1 MHSRLSDSSRIF
13 GALFILVSLTL
24 LTEANRAWATEA
36 GERVA
41 VVGKKAITE
50 KEISCRVQIEK
61 AYGNEGATEE
71 AALISVINDAIEHEI
86 ATIYGVTITRDEIG
100 SFKRYVDEN
109 TKAPEILEKVK
120 LAFGD
125 DQASYERIYLA
136 PKIMNWKLRSFYSRN
151 PEFHR
156 RARLLIEKA
165 YGLVSSG
172 KRFQDAANECGLKS
186 STFDIGGQ
194 GEAVA
199 KELKGYLAQ
208 NNNSAKDPLVP
219 ILERLSPDEIYRNIV
234 EDDSAYR
241 IIRLSGRSG
250 NTFAVEEITARKQ
263 PFDEWQ
269 KDEAAKLKIEI
280 VDLDLKNKIKSRY
293 PDIWW
298 IKQSLK
304 YTQQH

>member
-1 MHSRLSDSSRIF
+1 MNGKSSIIGLVLF
-13 GALFILVSLTL
+13 GLMLASLTE
-24 LTEANRAWATEA
+24 TTRIGATEA
-36 GERVA
+36 GEKVA
-41 VVGKKAITE
+41 VVGKTAITE
-50 KEISCRVQIEK
+50 KEISYKVQIEK
-61 AYGNEGATEE
+61 AYGNQGATEE
-71 AALISVINDAIEHEI
+71 AALISLVNNAIEYEM
-86 ATIYGVTITRDEIG
+86 ATVYGVAITREEIG

-125 DQASYERIYLA
+125 DQSSYERIYLA
-136 PKIMNWKLRSFYSRN
+136 PKIMNWKLRSIYSRN

-172 KRFQDAANECGLKS
+172 KRFQDTAKECGLQS
-186 STFDIGGQ
+186 STFDIGNQ

-199 KELKGYLAQ
+199 KELKGYMAQ
-208 NNNSAKDPLVP
+208 NNTPAKDPLVP
-219 ILERLSPDEIYRNIV
+219 ILEGLSPGEIYRNIV
-234 EDDSAYR
+234 EDDSAYK

-250 NTFAVEEITARKQ
+250 NTFSVEEITARKQ
-263 PFDEWQ
+263 PFDEWL

-280 VDLDLKNKIKSRY
+280 IDLDLKNKIKSSY

-298 IKQSLK
+298 VKQFLK
-304 YTQQH
+304 YTQRH